1 MRTAFQLF
9 THREQRA
16 QWTHTLVHHFCR
28 LRNPR
33 FQVPSK
39 EPAAFKPTR
48 RRFSAS
54 REFRVECT
62 ASERNHGTK
71 AGGWREIEKE
81 TEARGVVR
89 ALLRTDATPWCRRYA
104 SLIILVRVNQSRR
117 SLTTILVYA
126 RLNDRR
132 WVKPCGMSP
141 HGHWPWGERTSEKR
155 DNISVCRCVVRITV
169 LYDRY

>member
-1 MRTAFQLF
+1 MDPY
-9 THREQRA
+9 
-16 QWTHTLVHHFCR
+16 TLHHFCR

-48 RRFSAS
+48 QRFSAC

-71 AGGWREIEKE
+71 AGGWGEIEKE

-104 SLIILVRVNQSRR
+104 SLIILVRVNQSRHATQPNDH
-117 SLTTILVYA
+117 S
-126 RLNDRR
+126 RLREIKRPTMSQTVRDESAPLALRR
-132 WVKPCGMSP
+132 TNKRE
-141 HGHWPWGERTSEKR
+141 ERQYFGFGR
-155 DNISVCRCVVRITV
+155 VVRITI